1 MNSSG
6 SARFPWPFVIT
17 AALILLITMGARQT
31 IGLFVAPLDAAT
43 GLGIVSISLA
53 VAIGQ
58 FVWGFAQPLFGIVS
72 ISLAVAIGQFVWGFA
87 QPLFGIVADRYGPG
101 RVIAFGALMLAA
113 GTSLTPFVHSEWQL
127 IATLGVVSAF
137 GAGAGSLGILIGSIM
152 QRIAGNGRSL
162 AAGIINA
169 GGSLGQFV
177 FAPLVQAA
185 IFGVGWAGAMVG
197 VAAATLLT
205 LPLAFLMRR
214 RAGSAASA
222 AASAAPAITLRQ
234 QLREAAAERSYWW
247 LHLGFFTCGFH
258 VAFLVTHLPG
268 EVRLCGLSPVISAN
282 AIAIIGLANVAGS
295 LGAGWLG
302 TRFRM
307 KHLLVWIY
315 GGRAAAILCF
325 MMLPKTATTF
335 YIFATLLGITWLA
348 TLPPTAGL
356 VGKLFGTR
364 YLATLIGLTM
374 LSHQLGA
381 FYGAWL
387 GGLAVAH
394 FGNYDWMFYADAAL
408 ATFAA
413 LINLPIR
420 EAPVVRA
427 PAAA

>member
-1 MNSSG
+1 MRPGDFVSMSS
-6 SARFPWPFVIT
+6 SPTASRFPWGFVMT
-17 AALILLITMGARQT
+17 AAMILLITMGARQT
-31 IGLFVAPLDAAT
+31 IGLFIAPIDNAT

-58 FVWGFAQPLFGIVS
+58 FI
-72 ISLAVAIGQFVWGFA
+72 WGFA

-101 RVIAFGALMLAA
+101 RVIAFGAIMMAI
-113 GTSLTPFVHSEWQL
+113 GTTLTPFVHAEWQL
-127 IATLGVVSAF
+127 VATLGVIGAF
-137 GAGAGSLGILIGSIM
+137 GAGAGSLSILIGSIM
-152 QRIAGNGRSL
+152 QRMAGEGRSM

-177 FAPLVQAA
+177 FAPLVQLM
-185 IFGVGWAGAMVG
+185 ISGVGWVGAMVG
-197 VAAATLLT
+197 VAGATLLT

-214 RAGSAASA
+214 RSDDPGRAASA
-222 AASAAPAITLRQ
+222 YATPTITLRQ

-268 EVRLCGLSPVISAN
+268 EVRLCGLSPMISAN
-282 AIAIIGLANVAGS
+282 SIAIIGLANVAGS

-307 KHLLVWIY
+307 KHLLFWVY
-315 GGRAAAILCF
+315 SLRAASILCF
-325 MMLPKTATTF
+325 MMAPKTALTF
-335 YIFATLLGITWLA
+335 YIFALALGITWLA

-356 VGKLFGTR
+356 VAKLFGTR

-387 GGLAVAH
+387 GGIVVAH
-394 FGNYDWMFYADAAL
+394 TGNYSWMFYADAAL
-408 ATFAA
+408 AAFAA

-420 EAPVVRA
+420 EPAIIRA
-427 PAAA
+427 TATA

>member
-1 MNSSG
+1 MSMSSSPTTG
-6 SARFPWPFVIT
+6 RFPWAFVMT
-17 AALILLITMGARQT
+17 AAVILLITMGARQT
-31 IGLFVAPLDAAT
+31 IGLFIAPIDNAT

-58 FVWGFAQPLFGIVS
+58 FI
-72 ISLAVAIGQFVWGFA
+72 WGFA

-101 RVIAFGALMLAA
+101 RVIAFGAIMMAI
-113 GTSLTPFVHSEWQL
+113 GTTLTPFVHAEWQL
-127 IATLGVVSAF
+127 VATLGVISAF
-137 GAGAGSLGILIGSIM
+137 GAGAGSLSILIGSIM
-152 QRIAGNGRSL
+152 QRMAGEGRSL

-185 IFGVGWAGAMVG
+185 ILGVGWVGAMVG
-197 VAAATLLT
+197 VAGATLLT

-214 RAGSAASA
+214 RSDGSERA
-222 AASAAPAITLRQ
+222 AATLATPTITLRQ

-268 EVRLCGLSPVISAN
+268 EVRLCGLSPMISAN
-282 AIAIIGLANVAGS
+282 SIAIIGLANVAGS
-295 LGAGWLG
+295 LGTGLLG
-302 TRFRM
+302 SRFRM
-307 KHLLVWIY
+307 KHLLFWVY
-315 GGRAAAILCF
+315 GLRSASILCF
-325 MMLPKTATTF
+325 MMAPKTALTF
-335 YIFATLLGITWLA
+335 YIFALALGVTWLA

-356 VGKLFGTR
+356 VAKLFGTR

-387 GGLAVAH
+387 GGIVVAH
-394 FGNYDWMFYADAAL
+394 TGNYSWMFYADAAL
-408 ATFAA
+408 AAFAA

-420 EAPVVRA
+420 EAPVIRA
-427 PAAA
+427 VAAA

>member
-1 MNSSG
+1 MNTSP
-6 SARFPWPFVIT
+6 AATRFPWPLVIT
-17 AALILLITMGARQT
+17 AATILLITMGARQT
-31 IGLFVAPLDAAT
+31 IGLFIAPLDSAT

-53 VAIGQ
+53 VAVGQ
-58 FVWGFAQPLFGIVS
+58 FIWGLAQPVFG
-72 ISLAVAIGQFVWGFA
+72 AA
-87 QPLFGIVADRYGPG
+87 ADRYGPG
-101 RVIAFGALMLAA
+101 RVIVFGGVMLAA
-113 GTSLTPFVHSEWQL
+113 GTAATPFVHSEWQL
-127 IATLGVVSAF
+127 IATLGVISAF
-137 GAGAGSLGILIGSIM
+137 GAGAGSLSILIGSIM
-152 QRIAGNGRSL
+152 QRMHGEGRSL

-177 FAPLVQAA
+177 FAPLVQAV
-185 IFGVGWAGAMVG
+185 IFGFGWVSAMVG
-197 VAAATLLT
+197 VAGATLLT
-205 LPLAFLMRR
+205 LPLAYAMRR
-214 RAGSAASA
+214 RPTEAASVA
-222 AASAAPAITLRQ
+222 AQHAAERLTLRQ

-268 EVRLCGLSPVISAN
+268 EVRVCGLSPLVGAN
-282 AIAIIGLANVAGS
+282 SLAIIGLANVAGS

-307 KHLLVWIY
+307 KHLLAWIY

-325 MMLPKTATTF
+325 MMAPKTAMTF
-335 YIFATLLGITWLA
+335 YIFALALGITWLA

-387 GGLAVAH
+387 GGIVLAH
-394 FGNYDWMFYADAAL
+394 SGSYNWMFYADAAL

-420 EAPVVRA
+420 EAPIVRA
-427 PAAA
+427 PLTA